1 MISALKY
8 SEKSCESFEFKAFSE
23 AWNLVSNTEIVWL
36 NIDSIESAEF
46 TEMCEQLA
54 LNPLLIEDLKAKNQ
68 LPKFESFEN
77 ISFLSIQMIRR
88 EAKTEKVLREHLSIL
103 HIKNAIICVQDNVT
117 GDVFKHLHKKLELN
131 HKRLAKN
138 GTDFLFLS
146 IVDAIVDEYNAV
158 IDSFRQPLHNLEV
171 LMVKRPGTNL
181 MRQILEVKIE
191 LNKIRKYTVP
201 VKEEMQRIRIESP
214 ELISK
219 HNFALYRDIL
229 DHLNTLNANFE
240 GTREML
246 RDLTELNHS
255 NQNLVL
261 NNTMKTLT
269 VISAIFIPLTFIAGV
284 YGMNFDAMPWIH
296 SKYGFATIMGGMLL
310 LALGMAIY
318 MRKKKW
324 F

>member
-8 SEKSCESFEFKAFSE
+8 SEKSCDAYEFKAFSE
-23 AWNLVSNTEIVWL
+23 AWSMVSNTDILWL
-36 NIDSIESAEF
+36 NIDSIQSPEF
-46 TEMCEQLA
+46 VEMCDLLE
-54 LNPLLIEDLKAKNQ
+54 LNPLLIEDLKAGNQ

-77 ISFLSIQMIRR
+77 ISLFSIQMIRR
-88 EAKTEKVLREHLSIL
+88 DTSTQKVLREHLSIL
-103 HIKNAIICVQDNVT
+103 YLKNVVICIQDNIS
-117 GDVFKHLHKKLELN
+117 GDVFKQLHKKLELN
-131 HKRLAKN
+131 FKRLAKN
-138 GTDFLFLS
+138 GSDFLFLS
-146 IVDAIVDEYNAV
+146 IIDAIVDEYNAV

-181 MRQILEVKIE
+181 MRQILDVKIE

-214 ELISK
+214 ELITK
-219 HNFALYRDIL
+219 HNLVLYRDIL

-296 SKYGFATIMGGMLL
+296 SKYGFATIMGGMLF
-310 LALGMAIY
+310 LALVMAIY